1 MERSRV
7 FFDRSDGKR
16 KKLRGSGGLESRENF
31 GNRRFSRSER
41 KNHLPSILRLSG
53 RSDNRGW
60 NGGCRERFV
69 RNEFRLERKR
79 VRDQF
84 LSDGIMRRIAR
95 QRIMERGFVHWTGLE
110 RFGMDSKRDG
120 DS

>member
-1 MERSRV
+1 MERSGV

-41 KNHLPSILRLSG
+41 KNYLPAILRLSG
-53 RSDNRGW
+53 RIDNRGRS
-60 NGGCRERFV
+60 GSRRERFV

-79 VRDQF
+79 VYGQF
-84 LSDGIMRRIAR
+84 LPDGVMRRIAR
-95 QRIMERGFVHWTGLE
+95 QCLVERDFFHWTGLE